1 MHTQLPRLIFVLL
14 TSVAL
19 ISGLIAGYAMAK
31 RKSRSWLHMVLY
43 AAVISV
49 TVYAV
54 LDLEY
59 PRFGLIRLDT
69 ADNALLQLRDSI
81 R

>member
-1 MHTQLPRLIFVLL
+1 
-14 TSVAL
+14 
-19 ISGLIAGYAMAK
+19 MAK

-43 AAVISV
+43 AVVIAI

-59 PRFGLIRLDT
+59 PRFGLIRLDG
-69 ADNALLQLRDSI
+69 ADNALIKLGDSI
-81 R
+81 Q